1 MRFVDSLIKYF
12 IYLFII
18 LIAVGAA
25 LFWFDTGDWLLLP
38 VARRA
43 GNFFLAPLTLE
54 VNNINGS
61 VRNGYSIEGL
71 KLSSGDEDLFTLDF
85 ASVSPDWDMVLR
97 GMNGLPFVSDV
108 NIRGVSTDLDKV
120 NALVSHFA
128 SPESKDKKRDDNYF
142 DEAEKEP
149 TKFTINPFNLNV
161 HDVNFGTPYAN
172 LELNSLTLNE
182 TGKFLFDSKISSGD
196 NVLPFKTNAQINF
209 DPEKIVEIVSSDLF
223 IGNKGMG
230 SLSGTLEPIKAR
242 LDLTA
247 LSLEELVRL
256 SPVNLDEYKLSG
268 RIDGR
273 FFVASDDGK
282 INASGVL
289 SMPRANAIDIPFNFR
304 LPFSWDGGNIFALNN
319 ATLNTNAA
327 KFNLNLLSNLA
338 NMKILANGSAEN
350 ISLTEIGTLFAPELG
365 LKGEGGYVSF
375 DVDTQVA
382 EVNKMLANSHVDIN
396 ANIPSIE
403 VMKMKILDSLV
414 ANINLMPK
422 IAPKLF
428 LSGKLFGGKL
438 FARGEAQQDTEGNI
452 KPRAVVSVINLD
464 IPTIVKTFPEA
475 AAAVKRPSGKISA
488 TTKISDT
495 LDVTGKIASEKLGA
509 NGINITDLVA
519 NFVYS
524 NDKGH
529 VTLNDLALKLGKGL
543 ITASGDYDIKS
554 SLFNAVANVNN
565 FEPRVIP
572 ELKDVMGSYNLALN
586 ASGKATDLNSI
597 KANALI
603 NARNV
608 GYSGLTV
615 GNVDLPLNYSS
626 QLLTIPNA
634 NATLPG
640 GSINLKGNVNLQN
653 TANPG
658 LELELSTAGIKLAEV
673 LNKFNLQN
681 KDMPVSGKVLG
692 KINIYGPAMTA
703 NVNANVKA
711 QDVKVGSLVNM
722 PSALLDVQ
730 GNMKKINLKNFE
742 AKINS
747 ADIKVAGNFAP
758 NLADIMNSQ
767 LNFDSTIRHLRLRE
781 NIAMFVPDAEQ
792 WPLHGSL
799 NASIKATG
807 TPARPSVD
815 FKTMTPITY
824 DKYNFENIALKL
836 RTPDK
841 DRYVLNASTKI
852 DKFRPEIDFDLSKSG
867 EYWAYKVYS
876 KPLDLETAIETFAPA
891 IAGMIKGSTNFTVQG
906 STKPNDPI
914 RVLAVSRKI
923 NAIDKI
929 DIENISLPVRYLP
942 STNKIELTDGTA
954 IIANGIIN
962 SKIEADLNEKKFE
975 GNVKI
980 SHLDFG
986 QLANKFL
993 PMGELVGAVDA
1004 KMNVNGAF
1012 GSMPMTFAD
1021 GNFTTTPGYFHKL
1034 DILEKVTPTKK
1045 VSFEKINGS
1054 FFWNGQDLFLNPGT
1068 GARAPDDEP
1077 LYRYFYINGAM
1088 GIPGE
1093 GLKLMCNGRF
1103 DLKILDQLLGALKGV
1118 FQYMTGG
1125 LGKNILRDAA
1135 GRVLGVKRR
1144 DFQNVSFTLAN
1155 SWENI
1160 RLLDLAVTKSIE
1172 DFLPIDMLNKSE
1184 EEQRETAQFKLR
1196 FNFPVGKGNK
1206 SVEEESTTDQF
1217 KLQLI
1222 DNLFNIGLQ

>member
-1 MRFVDSLIKYF
+1 MRFIGSLIKYF
-12 IYLFII
+12 VYLVII
-18 LIAVGAA
+18 LIAIGAA

-38 VARRA
+38 VVQRA
-43 GNFFLAPLTLE
+43 GNFFLEPMTLE
-54 VNNINGS
+54 INNINGS
-61 VRNGYSIEGL
+61 VRDGYSIEGL

-85 ASVSPDWDMVLR
+85 ASISPDWDLVLR
-97 GMNGLPFVSDV
+97 GMNGLPFVSSINV
-108 NIRGVSTDLDKV
+108 HGVSTDLDKV
-120 NALVSHFA
+120 NALVSHF
-128 SPESKDKKRDDNYF
+128 SSTESKDKERDDDDYL
-142 DEAEKEP
+142 DISEKEP
-149 TKFTINPFNLNV
+149 TNFTINPFNVNV
-161 HDVNFGTPYAN
+161 DDVNFGTPYAN
-172 LELNSLTLNE
+172 FKLNSLMLNE
-182 TGKFLFDSKISSGD
+182 AGNFLFDSKIFSGD
-196 NVLPFKTNAQINF
+196 NVLPLKTNAQISF

-223 IGNKGMG
+223 IGSKGTG
-230 SLSGTLEPIKAR
+230 NFAGTLEPINAR
-242 LDLTA
+242 LSLTA
-247 LSLEELVRL
+247 LSFEELLRF

-268 RIDGR
+268 RIDGK
-273 FFVASDDGK
+273 FFVASDDGR
-282 INASGVL
+282 INASGIF
-289 SMPRANAIDIPFNFR
+289 SMPRAKAIDIPFSFR
-304 LPFSWDGGNIFALNN
+304 LPFSWDGGNLFALNN
-319 ATLNTNAA
+319 ATLKTDAA
-327 KFNLNLLSNLA
+327 SLKLNLQSNIH
-338 NMKILANGSAEN
+338 NMKILANGNAEN
-350 ISLTEIGTLFAPELG
+350 ISLTEIGTLFAPQLG
-365 LKGEGGYVSF
+365 LRGEGGYVSF
-375 DVDTQVA
+375 DIDTQVA

-414 ANINLMPK
+414 ANVNLMPK

-464 IPTIVKTFPEA
+464 IPTLVKTFA
-475 AAAVKRPSGKISA
+475 AGVVKNPSGKISA

-495 LDVTGKIASEKLGA
+495 LDVTGKIASDKLGA
-509 NGINITDLVA
+509 NGINITDLNA
-519 NFVYS
+519 NFTYS
-524 NDKGH
+524 NDEGQ

-554 SLFNAVANVNN
+554 SIFKAVANVNN

-572 ELKDVMGSYNLALN
+572 DLKDVMGNYNLTLN
-586 ASGKATDLNSI
+586 TSGKATDINSI

-608 GYSGLTV
+608 GYSGLTI
-615 GNVDLPLNYSS
+615 GNVDLPLNYSR

-640 GSINLKGNVNLQN
+640 GSIKLKGNVNLQN

-658 LELELSTAGIKLAEV
+658 LELALSTTGIKLAEV
-673 LNKFNLQN
+673 LNRFNLQN
-681 KDMPVSGKVLG
+681 KDMPISGKFLG
-692 KINIYGPAMTA
+692 NVNIYGPAMTA

-711 QDVKVGSLVNM
+711 QNVKVGSLVNM

-730 GNMKKINLKNFE
+730 GNMKRINLKKFE

-758 NLADIMNSQ
+758 NMNNIMNSQ
-767 LNFDSTIRHLRLRE
+767 LNFDTTIRHLQLRE
-781 NIAMFVPDAEQ
+781 NIAMFLPDAEK

-799 NASIKATG
+799 NANIKATG

-815 FKTMTPITY
+815 FKTMTPINY
-824 DKYNFENIALKL
+824 DKYDFENIALKL
-836 RTPDK
+836 RSPSQ

-852 DKFRPEIDFDLSKSG
+852 DKFRPEIDIDVRKTG
-867 EYWAYKVYS
+867 DYWAYKVLS
-876 KPLDLETAIETFAPA
+876 KPLDLETAIEAFAPA
-891 IAGMIKGSTNFTVQG
+891 LAGMINGNVNFTVQG
-906 STKPNDPI
+906 NTKPNAPI
-914 RVLAVSRKI
+914 QLSATSRKI
-923 NAIDKI
+923 NAINKI

-942 STNKIELTDGTA
+942 AKNKIELTDGTA

-962 SKIEADLNEKKFE
+962 SKVDVNLNDKKFD
-975 GNVKI
+975 GNVKV

-986 QLANKFL
+986 QLAKKFL

-1004 KMNVNGAF
+1004 KMNINGAF
-1012 GSMPMTFAD
+1012 GSMPLTFAD
-1021 GNFTTTPGYFHKL
+1021 GNFSTTPGYIHKI
-1034 DILEKVTPTKK
+1034 DIIDKVTPTKK
-1045 VSFEKINGS
+1045 ISFEKINGS
-1054 FFWNGQDLFLNPGT
+1054 FFWNGRDLFLNPGT

-1077 LYRYFYINGAM
+1077 LYRYFYINGSM

-1135 GRVLGVKRR
+1135 GRVLGIKRR

-1155 SWENI
+1155 SWDNV
-1160 RLLDLAVTKSIE
+1160 RLLDLAVTKPIE
-1172 DFLPIDMLNKSE
+1172 EFLPIDVLNKSE

-1196 FNFPVGKGNK
+1196 FNFPVGQGNK
-1206 SVEEESTTDQF
+1206 SVEDDSTSDQF
-1217 KLQLI
+1217 KMQLI